1 MSVKKTVEFLAKFQA
16 SDKVV
21 LILAAVYLVMSV
33 ILFFVMRRDKI
44 LSKGH
49 GRRVPEA
56 TLFLLAFLG
65 GALGGVLGMQIF
77 RHKTK
82 HTQFVLGFPAIML
95 VQWGLLLLLWL
106 PN

>member
-1 MSVKKTVEFLAKFQA
+1 MKKTIVFLAQFHA
-16 SDKVV
+16 SEKVV

-33 ILFFVMRRDKI
+33 ILFLVMGRDKA
-44 LSKGH
+44 LSKTH
-49 GRRVPEA
+49 QRRVPEA
-56 TLFLLAFLG
+56 TLFLLALLG

-82 HTQFVLGFPAIML
+82 HTQFVLGFPALML
-95 VQWGLLLLLWL
+95 LQWALLLLLWL